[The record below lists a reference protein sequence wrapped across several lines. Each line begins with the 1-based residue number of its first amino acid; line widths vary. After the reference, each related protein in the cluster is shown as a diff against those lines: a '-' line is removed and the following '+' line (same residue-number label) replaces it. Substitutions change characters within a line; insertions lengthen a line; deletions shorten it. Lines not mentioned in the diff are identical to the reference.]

1 MKTIVHLISG
11 LNERIGKVVSGFN
24 LLLILIVCV
33 DVVVRYLFKQSSAAF
48 YELEWHL
55 FAFLF
60 LVAAGWTLR
69 HERHVRVDIFY
80 AKASPRVQAVIDIC
94 GVLVLL
100 LPFSLTLIATGF
112 PYALIA
118 FESGEGSPDTG
129 GLPFRWIVKS
139 SILVGA
145 GLLTLQGVAMLLE
158 KVLFL
163 IEGKEMNGKERS
175 EDVA

>member
-1 MKTIVHLISG
+1 MRTIVHFISS
-11 LNERIGKVVSGFN
+11 LNERVGKVISSLN
-24 LLLILIVCV
+24 LLLIIIVCI

-55 FAFLF
+55 FAFVF

-80 AKASPRVQAVIDIC
+80 AKASPRVQAVIDIF
-94 GVLVLL
+94 GVLLLL

-139 SILVGA
+139 AIVVGA

-158 KVLFL
+158 KVLVL
-163 IEGKEMNGKERS
+163 IEEKERAGKERS